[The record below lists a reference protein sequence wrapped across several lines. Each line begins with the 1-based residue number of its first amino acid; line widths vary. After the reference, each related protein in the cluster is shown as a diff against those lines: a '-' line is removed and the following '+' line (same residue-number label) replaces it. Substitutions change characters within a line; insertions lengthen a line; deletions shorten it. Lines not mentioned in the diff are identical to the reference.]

1 MRVKWLRNAA
11 ADLDAEAAY
20 IAQEDP
26 GLAMKMYAYIRD
38 RVETLGEFPESG
50 RPGRVFGTREL
61 VLEHYRYIVPYRVK
75 DGAVEV
81 LRVFHTR
88 RKPPKNW

>member
-50 RPGRVFGTREL
+50 RPRGPSWACLWDSGARV
-61 VLEHYRYIVPYRVK
+61 
-75 DGAVEV
+75 GALSLHCAVSSK
-81 LRVFHTR
+81 RWR
-88 RKPPKNW
+88 CGSP